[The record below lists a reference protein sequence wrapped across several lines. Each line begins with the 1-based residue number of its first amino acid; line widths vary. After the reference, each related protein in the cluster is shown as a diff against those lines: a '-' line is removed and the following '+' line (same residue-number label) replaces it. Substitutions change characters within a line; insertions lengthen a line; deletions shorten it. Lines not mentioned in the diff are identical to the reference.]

1 MRFNILT
8 IFPGFFESFFQE
20 GIIRR
25 SLEKKKIEVVFT
37 NIRDF
42 AVDRHAMTDDRPYG
56 GGAGMVMKPQPLAEA
71 IRSAKSQHQESR
83 VILLTPQ
90 GQTYNQGIA
99 SRLSREKGLILIC
112 GRYEGVDERIREF
125 FVEEE
130 ISIGDYVLTGGEL
143 GAMVIVDSVTRLLPG
158 VLGSGDSAIMDTFS
172 RGGLKYPQ
180 YTRPRSF
187 EGKDVPD
194 VLLTGD
200 HARIEEW
207 RFIKSVQMT
216 RKRRPDLF
224 AGMEFST
231 EEKKVLKR
239 HGEL

>member
-1 MRFNILT
+1 MRFDLLT
-8 IFPGFFESFFQE
+8 IFPDIFESFLRE

-25 SLEKKKIEVVFT
+25 SLESGKIEVAFS

-42 AVDRHAMTDDRPYG
+42 ASDRHAMTDDRPYG
-56 GGAGMVMKPQPLAEA
+56 GGEGMVMKPEPLAGA
-71 IRSAKSQHQESR
+71 IRQARSRHEESR
-83 VILLTPQ
+83 VVLLSPQ
-90 GQTYNQGIA
+90 GQPYNQETA

-112 GRYEGVDERIREF
+112 GRYEGVDERIRES

-130 ISIGDYVLTGGEL
+130 ISIGDYILTGGEL
-143 GAMVIVDSVTRLLPG
+143 GAMVIIDSVTRLLPG
-158 VLGSGDSAIMDTFS
+158 VLGCKDSAPRDTFS

-187 EGKDVPD
+187 EGKEVPE

-207 RFIKSVQMT
+207 RLVKSVQAT
-216 RKRRPDLF
+216 KKRRPDLF
-224 AGMEFST
+224 AGMRFSPE
-231 EEKKVLKR
+231 EEKILKK

>member
-1 MRFNILT
+1 MRFNLLT
-8 IFPGFFESFFQE
+8 IFPGIFESFLQE

-25 SLEKKKIEVVFT
+25 SLESRKIEVVFT

-42 AVDRHAMTDDRPYG
+42 ALDRHAMTDDRPFG
-56 GGAGMVMKPQPLAEA
+56 GGEGMVMKPEPLAEA
-71 IRSAKSQHQESR
+71 IRSAKRQQEEAR

-90 GQTYNQGIA
+90 GRPYNQETA
-99 SRLSREKGLILIC
+99 LRVSQEKGLVLVC
-112 GRYEGVDERIREF
+112 GRYEGIDERIREAF
-125 FVEEE
+125 IEEE

-143 GAMVIVDSVTRLLPG
+143 GAMVIIDSVTRLLPG
-158 VLGSGDSAIMDTFS
+158 VLGCTDSALMDTFS

-187 EGKDVPD
+187 EGMEVPE

-207 RFIKSVQMT
+207 RLVKSVQAT
-216 RKRRPDLF
+216 RRKRPDLL
-224 AGMEFST
+224 AGMKFT
-231 EEKKVLKR
+231 PEEKKILKKC
-239 HGEL
+239 GEI

>member
-1 MRFNILT
+1 MRFNLLT
-8 IFPGFFESFFQE
+8 IFPGIFESFFRE

-37 NIRDF
+37 DIRDF
-42 AVDRHAMTDDRPYG
+42 AVDRQAMTDDRPYG
-56 GGAGMVMKPQPLAEA
+56 GGEGMVMKPRPLAEA
-71 IRSAKSQHQESR
+71 IRSAKSRHQESR

-90 GQTYNQGIA
+90 GQTYNQEIA
-99 SRLSREKGLILIC
+99 ARLSREKGLILIC

-130 ISIGDYVLTGGEL
+130 ISIGDYILTGGEP

-158 VLGSGDSAIMDTFS
+158 VLGSKDSALMDTFS

-187 EGKDVPD
+187 EGKDVPN

-216 RKRRPDLF
+216 RERRPDLF
-224 AGMEFST
+224 AGMEFSQ

-239 HGEL
+239 YGEL